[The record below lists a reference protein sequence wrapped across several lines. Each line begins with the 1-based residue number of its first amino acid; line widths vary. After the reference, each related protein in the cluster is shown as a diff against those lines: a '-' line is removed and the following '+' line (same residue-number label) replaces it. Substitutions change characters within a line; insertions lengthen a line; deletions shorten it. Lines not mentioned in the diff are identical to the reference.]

1 MFILFLKQTFHF
13 VKKKTTKN
21 LSSTRCYPAKPRC
34 VHQWRFGIVF
44 FSLRR
49 RYRFLELY
57 YRRAE
62 TTHKSGRVVPSR
74 VETVILFLP
83 DVWRCVP
90 TRLEWDSLH
99 LNYKKQLERKLQRSA
114 SVPEADDLDN
124 TADTDEAT
132 PTDQKALPI
141 SHPIFTLFSVFF
153 SIFFL
158 FNVKQFI
165 YSISQI

>member
-1 MFILFLKQTFHF
+1 M
-13 VKKKTTKN
+13 
-21 LSSTRCYPAKPRC
+21 
-34 VHQWRFGIVF
+34 GIVF

-90 TRLEWDSLH
+90 TRLEWDGLH
-99 LNYKKQLERKLQRSA
+99 LSYKKQLERKLLRA
-114 SVPEADDLDN
+114 AAVEADPDAAINEL
-124 TADTDEAT
+124 ADEAAAT
-132 PTDQKALPI
+132 AGAADQKALPNNH
-141 SHPIFTLFSVFF
+141 HPIHIYTL
-153 SIFFL
+153 SI
-158 FNVKQFI
+158 NIDI
-165 YSISQI
+165 YIYYHIYICILPLYLSNY